1 MRPSNLPLSFIG
13 ACLLWIGWFG
23 FNAGSALTASSLAAS
38 AFTVTH
44 FGAAAGVMGWLAVEW
59 IRNRRPSMLGGIT
72 GAGAGLVSVTP
83 GAGFVTPM
91 AGLLIGFTGGAACYY
106 VVAGTVGAVLKSRM
120 GYDEIVDAVIGL
132 RVAEADERIGLDL
145 TQHGEEAYVLDG

>member
-1 MRPSNLPLSFIG
+1 M
-13 ACLLWIGWFG
+13 
-23 FNAGSALTASSLAAS
+23 
-38 AFTVTH
+38 
-44 FGAAAGVMGWLAVEW
+44 
-59 IRNRRPSMLGGIT
+59 
-72 GAGAGLVSVTP
+72 SVTP

-106 VVAGTVGAVLKSRM
+106 VVAVLKSRM